1 VPKKSDPKAL
11 RRLAELSVG
20 ADATSTDSSSAS
32 STTNEATNGPTRG
45 PSWSVVGAL
54 VLPGSPSY
62 FRRRVLSLVL
72 LLCGVVLPVAV
83 LAVLII
89 RRDEITSLVLDR
101 NVLRTL
107 EVVGV
112 LFVLTRLV
120 AVVEAVRARTPESPK
135 RLATT
140 LAVAGVM
147 VLLAPTA
154 YAVTRVHDL
163 SGVIADVFVSSGNS
177 DPLAGGSGDGSEDE
191 FTTVL
196 LLGGDEG
203 PGRWAMRTDSMILVM
218 IHRDSGRIGMV
229 SVPRNLNR
237 VQFPPGS
244 AMADKFPKGFDGL
257 ANAIYPYVFTRE
269 EIAATYARGELQ
281 PEAVALASGL
291 SHSFQLTIDDYVL
304 VNMQGFLEL
313 VDVMGGVT
321 LTLDERLPMPG
332 NVPGAKTDYPPY
344 IGPGEVE
351 MDGTTALGFAR
362 SRSGDSD
369 YGRMGRQRQL
379 LAALAAQA
387 SGADVLRKFP
397 DLAEVMRWT
406 VRTSLNT
413 DEFSSLLERLQDGAA
428 VKESIGLAPPLIN
441 PGRPNFEDIAALI
454 DAVQYALAENVD
466 FPYA

>member
-1 VPKKSDPKAL
+1 MSKKSEQKAL
-11 RRLAELSVG
+11 RRLAEM
-20 ADATSTDSSSAS
+20 S
-32 STTNEATNGPTRG
+32 STPTTPTSDETPTTPGRGPTRAVLG
-45 PSWSVVGAL
+45 GL
-54 VLPGSPSY
+54 VLPGVPS
-62 FRRRVLSLVL
+62 FRRRPALSYAL
-72 LLCGVVLPVAV
+72 LFTGVMLPVAV
-83 LAVLII
+83 VVVTFV
-89 RRDEITSLVLDR
+89 RRDELTRLVLDQ
-101 NVLRTL
+101 NVLRAL

-120 AVVEAVRARTPESPK
+120 AVIEAIRARTENSPK
-135 RLATT
+135 RLASVM
-140 LAVAGVM
+140 AVAGVM
-147 VLLAPTA
+147 LLLAPTT

-163 SGVIADVFVSSGNS
+163 AGVITDVFVSSGSS
-177 DPLAGGSGDGSEDE
+177 DPLAGTSGTDDDP

-203 PGRWAMRTDSMILVM
+203 PGRWAMRTDSMILVI
-218 IHRDSGRIGMV
+218 IHRASGRIAMV

-244 AMADKFPKGFDGL
+244 AMANEFPKGFDGL
-257 ANAIYPYVFTRE
+257 ANAIYPYVYTHE
-269 EIAATYARGELQ
+269 DVAASYLRGELQ

-291 SHSFQLTIDDYVL
+291 SYSFNIAIDDYVL

-313 VDVMGGVT
+313 VDVLGGVT
-321 LTLDERLPMPG
+321 MTLDEKVPMPG
-332 NVPGAKTDYPPY
+332 NVPGAKHDYPPY

-351 MDGTTALGFAR
+351 MDGTIALGFAR

-379 LAALAAQA
+379 LSALAAQA
-387 SGADVLRKFP
+387 SGVDVLRKFP

-413 DEFSSLLERLQDGAA
+413 DEFSFLVERLQDGAA
-428 VKESIGLAPPLIN
+428 VKESVGLAPPIID
-441 PGRPNFEDIAALI
+441 PGSPDFDAIATLI
-454 DAVQYALAENVD
+454 DTLQYALAENVD

>member
-1 VPKKSDPKAL
+1 MAVVVVTL
-11 RRLAELSVG
+11 VRRNEL
-20 ADATSTDSSSAS
+20 
-32 STTNEATNGPTRG
+32 TR
-45 PSWSVVGAL
+45 
-54 VLPGSPSY
+54 
-62 FRRRVLSLVL
+62 
-72 LLCGVVLPVAV
+72 
-83 LAVLII
+83 
-89 RRDEITSLVLDR
+89 LVLDQT
-101 NVLRTL
+101 VLRAL

-120 AVVEAVRARTPESPK
+120 AVIEAIRARTENSPK
-135 RLATT
+135 RLASVM
-140 LAVAGVM
+140 AVAGVM
-147 VLLAPTA
+147 LMFAPTT

-163 SGVIADVFVSSGNS
+163 AGVISDVFVSSGSS
-177 DPLAGGSGDGSEDE
+177 DPLAGTSGTDDDP

-203 PGRWAMRTDSMILVM
+203 PGRWAMRTDSMILVI
-218 IHRDSGRIGMV
+218 IHRASGRIAMV

-244 AMADKFPKGFDGL
+244 AMANEFPKGFDGL
-257 ANAIYPYVFTRE
+257 ANAIYPYVYTHE
-269 EIAATYARGELQ
+269 DVAASYLRGELQ

-291 SHSFQLTIDDYVL
+291 SYSFNIAIDDYVL

-313 VDVMGGVT
+313 VDVLGGVT
-321 LTLDERLPMPG
+321 LTLDEKIPMPG
-332 NVPGAKTDYPPY
+332 NVPGAKHDYPPY

-351 MDGTTALGFAR
+351 MDGTIALGFAR

-379 LAALAAQA
+379 LSALAARA
-387 SGADVLRKFP
+387 SGVDVLRKFP

-413 DEFSSLLERLQDGAA
+413 DEFSFLVERLQDGAA
-428 VKESIGLAPPLIN
+428 VKESVGLAPPIIN
-441 PGRPNFEDIAALI
+441 PGSPDFDTIATLI
-454 DAVQYALAENVD
+454 DTLQYALAENVD

>member
-1 VPKKSDPKAL
+1 MPKKSDPKAL
-11 RRLAELSVG
+11 RRLAELSVT
-20 ADATSTDSSSAS
+20 DESTIDSSGPGV
-32 STTNEATNGPTRG
+32 STPTGSTRG
-45 PSWSVVGAL
+45 PSWSVVAGL
-54 VLPGSPSY
+54 ILPGSSSY
-62 FRRRVLSLVL
+62 SRRRALSLVL
-72 LLCGVVLPVAV
+72 LLCGVVLPIAV
-83 LAVLII
+83 LAVLAI
-89 RRDEITSLVLDR
+89 RRDEITGLVLDR
-101 NVLRTL
+101 NVLRAL

-120 AVVEAVRARTPESPK
+120 AVVEAVRSRGPATPR
-135 RLATT
+135 RLAIS

-147 VLLAPTA
+147 LVLAPTA

-163 SGVIADVFVSSGNS
+163 SGVISDVFVSSGSS
-177 DPLAGGSGDGSEDE
+177 DPLAGAVDDENEKE

-203 PGRWAMRTDSMILVM
+203 PGRWAMRTDSMILV
-218 IHRDSGRIGMV
+218 IVHRDSGRIAMV
-229 SVPRNLNR
+229 SVPRNLNVVR
-237 VQFPPGS
+237 FPPGS
-244 AMADKFPKGFDGL
+244 AMAEEFPKGFDGL
-257 ANAIYPYVFTRE
+257 ANAIYPYVFTHE

-291 SHSFQLTIDDYVL
+291 SYSFGITIDDYVL

-321 LTLDERLPMPG
+321 LTLDERVPMPG
-332 NVPGAKTDYPPY
+332 NVPGAKHDYPPY

-351 MDGTTALGFAR
+351 MDGTVALGFAR

-379 LAALAAQA
+379 LSALAAQA
-387 SGADVLRKFP
+387 SGADVLRRFP

-413 DEFSSLLERLQDGAA
+413 DEFSFLVERLQDGAA
-428 VKESIGLAPPLIN
+428 VKESIGLAPPLVN
-441 PGRPNFEDIAALI
+441 TGSPDFEDIAALI

>member
-1 VPKKSDPKAL
+1 MSKKSEQKAL
-11 RRLAELSVG
+11 RRLAEM
-20 ADATSTDSSSAS
+20 S
-32 STTNEATNGPTRG
+32 STPIPPTSGDTPTSPGRGPTRAVLG
-45 PSWSVVGAL
+45 GL
-54 VLPGSPSY
+54 VLPGVPS
-62 FRRRVLSLVL
+62 FRRRPALSYAL
-72 LLCGVVLPVAV
+72 LFTGVVLPVAV
-83 LAVLII
+83 VVVTFV
-89 RRDEITSLVLDR
+89 RRDELTRLVLDQ
-101 NVLRTL
+101 NVLRAL

-120 AVVEAVRARTPESPK
+120 AVIEAIRARTEKSPK
-135 RLATT
+135 RLASVM
-140 LAVAGVM
+140 AVAGVM
-147 VLLAPTA
+147 FLLAPTT

-163 SGVIADVFVSSGNS
+163 AGVISDVFVSSGSS
-177 DPLAGGSGDGSEDE
+177 DPLAGTSGTDDDP

-203 PGRWAMRTDSMILVM
+203 PGRWAMRTDSMILVI
-218 IHRDSGRIGMV
+218 IHRASGRIAMV

-244 AMADKFPKGFDGL
+244 AMANEFPKGFDGL
-257 ANAIYPYVFTRE
+257 ANAIYPYVYTHE
-269 EIAATYARGELQ
+269 DVAASYLRGELQ

-291 SHSFQLTIDDYVL
+291 SYSFNIAIDDYVL

-313 VDVMGGVT
+313 VDVLGGVT
-321 LTLDERLPMPG
+321 LTLDEKIPMPG
-332 NVPGAKTDYPPY
+332 NVPGAKHDYPPY

-351 MDGTTALGFAR
+351 MDGTIALGFAR

-379 LAALAAQA
+379 LSALAAQA
-387 SGADVLRKFP
+387 SGVDVLRKFP

-413 DEFSSLLERLQDGAA
+413 DEFSFLVERLQDGAA
-428 VKESIGLAPPLIN
+428 VKESVGLAPPIIN
-441 PGRPNFEDIAALI
+441 PGSPDFDTIATLI
-454 DAVQYALAENVD
+454 DTLQYALAENVD

>member
-1 VPKKSDPKAL
+1 ML
-11 RRLAELSVG
+11 G
-20 ADATSTDSSSAS
+20 
-32 STTNEATNGPTRG
+32 G
-45 PSWSVVGAL
+45 L
-54 VLPGSPSY
+54 VLPGVPS
-62 FRRRVLSLVL
+62 FRRRPALSYAL
-72 LLCGVVLPVAV
+72 LFTGVVLPVAV
-83 LAVLII
+83 VVVTFV
-89 RRDEITSLVLDR
+89 RRDELTRLVLDQ
-101 NVLRTL
+101 NVLRAL

-120 AVVEAVRARTPESPK
+120 AVIEAIRARTEKSPK
-135 RLATT
+135 RLASVM
-140 LAVAGVM
+140 AVAGVM
-147 VLLAPTA
+147 LLLAPTT

-163 SGVIADVFVSSGNS
+163 AGVITDVFVSSGSS
-177 DPLAGGSGDGSEDE
+177 DPLAGTSGTDDDP

-203 PGRWAMRTDSMILVM
+203 PGRWAMRTDSMILVI
-218 IHRDSGRIGMV
+218 IHRASGRIAMV

-244 AMADKFPKGFDGL
+244 AMANEFPKGFDGL
-257 ANAIYPYVFTRE
+257 ANAIYPYVYTHE
-269 EIAATYARGELQ
+269 DVAASYLRGELQ

-291 SHSFQLTIDDYVL
+291 SYSFNIAIDDYVL

-313 VDVMGGVT
+313 VDVLGGVT
-321 LTLDERLPMPG
+321 LTLDEKIPMPG
-332 NVPGAKTDYPPY
+332 NVPGAKHDYPPY

-351 MDGTTALGFAR
+351 MDGTIALGFAR

-379 LAALAAQA
+379 LSALAAQA
-387 SGADVLRKFP
+387 SGVDVLRKFP

-413 DEFSSLLERLQDGAA
+413 DEFSFLVERLQDGAA
-428 VKESIGLAPPLIN
+428 VKESVGLAPPIIN
-441 PGRPNFEDIAALI
+441 PGSPDFDTIATLI
-454 DAVQYALAENVD
+454 DTLQYALAENID

>member
-1 VPKKSDPKAL
+1 MSRKSEQKAL
-11 RRLAELSVG
+11 RRLA
-20 ADATSTDSSSAS
+20 DMS
-32 STTNEATNGPTRG
+32 STPTPPTSGDTPTSPGRGPTRAVLG
-45 PSWSVVGAL
+45 GL
-54 VLPGSPSY
+54 VLPGVPS
-62 FRRRVLSLVL
+62 FRRRPALSYAL
-72 LLCGVVLPVAV
+72 LFTGVVLPVAV
-83 LAVLII
+83 VVVTLV
-89 RRDEITSLVLDR
+89 RRNELTRLVLDQT
-101 NVLRTL
+101 VLRAL

-120 AVVEAVRARTPESPK
+120 AVIEAIRARTENSPK
-135 RLATT
+135 RLASVM
-140 LAVAGVM
+140 AVAGVM
-147 VLLAPTA
+147 LMFAPTT

-163 SGVIADVFVSSGNS
+163 AGVISDVFVSSGSS
-177 DPLAGGSGDGSEDE
+177 DPLAGTSGTDDDP

-203 PGRWAMRTDSMILVM
+203 PGRWAMRTDSMILVI
-218 IHRDSGRIGMV
+218 IHRASGRIAMV

-244 AMADKFPKGFDGL
+244 AMANEFPKGFDGL
-257 ANAIYPYVFTRE
+257 ANAIYPYVYTHE
-269 EIAATYARGELQ
+269 DVAASYLRGELQ

-291 SHSFQLTIDDYVL
+291 SYSFNIAIDDYVL

-313 VDVMGGVT
+313 VDVLGGVT
-321 LTLDERLPMPG
+321 LTLDEKIPMPG
-332 NVPGAKTDYPPY
+332 NVPGAKHDYPPY

-351 MDGTTALGFAR
+351 MDGTIALGFAR

-379 LAALAAQA
+379 LSALAAQA
-387 SGADVLRKFP
+387 SGVDVLRKFP

-413 DEFSSLLERLQDGAA
+413 DEFSFLVERLQDGAA
-428 VKESIGLAPPLIN
+428 VKESVGLAPPIIN
-441 PGRPNFEDIAALI
+441 PGSPDFDTIATLI
-454 DAVQYALAENVD
+454 DTLQYALAENVD

>member
-1 VPKKSDPKAL
+1 MSRKSEQKAL
-11 RRLAELSVG
+11 RRLA
-20 ADATSTDSSSAS
+20 DMS
-32 STTNEATNGPTRG
+32 STPTPPTSGDTPTSPGRGPTRAVLG
-45 PSWSVVGAL
+45 GL
-54 VLPGSPSY
+54 VLPGVPS
-62 FRRRVLSLVL
+62 FRRRPALSYAL
-72 LLCGVVLPVAV
+72 LFTGVVLPVAV
-83 LAVLII
+83 VVVTLV
-89 RRDEITSLVLDR
+89 RRNELTRLVLDQT
-101 NVLRTL
+101 VLRAL

-120 AVVEAVRARTPESPK
+120 AVIEAIRARTENSPK
-135 RLATT
+135 RLASVM
-140 LAVAGVM
+140 AVAGVM
-147 VLLAPTA
+147 LMFAPTT

-163 SGVIADVFVSSGNS
+163 AGVISDVFVSSGSS
-177 DPLAGGSGDGSEDE
+177 DPLAGTSGTDDDP

-203 PGRWAMRTDSMILVM
+203 PGRWAMRTDSMILVI
-218 IHRDSGRIGMV
+218 IHRASGRIAMV

-244 AMADKFPKGFDGL
+244 AMANEFPKGFDGL
-257 ANAIYPYVFTRE
+257 ANAIYPYVYTHE
-269 EIAATYARGELQ
+269 DVAASYLRGELQ

-291 SHSFQLTIDDYVL
+291 SYSFNIAIDDYVL

-313 VDVMGGVT
+313 VDVLGGVT
-321 LTLDERLPMPG
+321 LTLDEKIPMPG
-332 NVPGAKTDYPPY
+332 NVPGAKHDYPPY

-351 MDGTTALGFAR
+351 MDGTIALGFAR

-379 LAALAAQA
+379 LSALAARA
-387 SGADVLRKFP
+387 SGVDVLRKFP

-413 DEFSSLLERLQDGAA
+413 DEFSFLVERLQDGAA
-428 VKESIGLAPPLIN
+428 VKESVGLAPPIIN
-441 PGRPNFEDIAALI
+441 PGSPDFDTIATLI
-454 DAVQYALAENVD
+454 DTLQYALAENVD

>member
-1 VPKKSDPKAL
+1 MAVVVVTL
-11 RRLAELSVG
+11 VRRNEL
-20 ADATSTDSSSAS
+20 
-32 STTNEATNGPTRG
+32 TR
-45 PSWSVVGAL
+45 
-54 VLPGSPSY
+54 
-62 FRRRVLSLVL
+62 
-72 LLCGVVLPVAV
+72 
-83 LAVLII
+83 
-89 RRDEITSLVLDR
+89 LVLDQT
-101 NVLRTL
+101 VLRAL

-120 AVVEAVRARTPESPK
+120 AVIEAIRARTENSPK
-135 RLATT
+135 RLASVM
-140 LAVAGVM
+140 AVAGVM
-147 VLLAPTA
+147 LMFAPTT

-163 SGVIADVFVSSGNS
+163 AGVISDVFVSSGSS
-177 DPLAGGSGDGSEDE
+177 DPLAGTSGTDDDP

-203 PGRWAMRTDSMILVM
+203 PGRWAMRTDSMILVI
-218 IHRDSGRIGMV
+218 IHRASGRIAMV

-244 AMADKFPKGFDGL
+244 AMANEFPKGFDGL
-257 ANAIYPYVFTRE
+257 ANAIYPYVYTHE
-269 EIAATYARGELQ
+269 DVAASYLRGELQ

-291 SHSFQLTIDDYVL
+291 SYSFNIAIDDYVL

-313 VDVMGGVT
+313 VDVLGGVT
-321 LTLDERLPMPG
+321 LTLDEKIPMPG
-332 NVPGAKTDYPPY
+332 NVPGAKHDYPPY

-351 MDGTTALGFAR
+351 MDGTIALGFAR

-379 LAALAAQA
+379 LSALAAQA
-387 SGADVLRKFP
+387 SGVDVLRKFP

-413 DEFSSLLERLQDGAA
+413 DEFSFLVERLQDGAA
-428 VKESIGLAPPLIN
+428 VKESVGLAPPIIN
-441 PGRPNFEDIAALI
+441 PGSPDFDTIATLI
-454 DAVQYALAENVD
+454 DTLQYALAENVD

>member
-1 VPKKSDPKAL
+1 
-11 RRLAELSVG
+11 
-20 ADATSTDSSSAS
+20 
-32 STTNEATNGPTRG
+32 
-45 PSWSVVGAL
+45 
-54 VLPGSPSY
+54 
-62 FRRRVLSLVL
+62 LVL
-72 LLCGVVLPVAV
+72 LLCGVVLPIAV
-83 LAVLII
+83 LAVLGI
-89 RRDEITSLVLDR
+89 RRDEITGLVLDR
-101 NVLRTL
+101 NVLRAL

-112 LFVLTRLV
+112 LFVITRLV
-120 AVVEAVRARTPESPK
+120 AVVEVLRSQGPATPK
-135 RLATT
+135 RLAIS

-147 VLLAPTA
+147 LVLAPTA

-163 SGVIADVFVSSGNS
+163 SGVISDVFVSSGSS
-177 DPLAGGSGDGSEDE
+177 DPLAGAVDDENEDE

-203 PGRWAMRTDSMILVM
+203 PGRWAMRTDSMILV
-218 IHRDSGRIGMV
+218 IVHRDSGRIAMV
-229 SVPRNLNR
+229 SVPRNLNVVR
-237 VQFPPGS
+237 FPPGS
-244 AMADKFPKGFDGL
+244 AMAEEFPKGFDGL
-257 ANAIYPYVFTRE
+257 ANAIYPYVFTHE

-291 SHSFQLTIDDYVL
+291 SYSFGITIDDYVL

-321 LTLDERLPMPG
+321 LTLDERVPMPG
-332 NVPGAKTDYPPY
+332 NVPGAKHDYPPY

-351 MDGTTALGFAR
+351 MDGTVALGFAR

-379 LAALAAQA
+379 LSALAAQA
-387 SGADVLRKFP
+387 SGADVLRRFP

-413 DEFSSLLERLQDGAA
+413 DEFSFLVERLQDGAA
-428 VKESIGLAPPLIN
+428 VKESIGLAPPLVN
-441 PGRPNFEDIAALI
+441 TGSPDFEDIAALI
-454 DAVQYALAENVD
+454 DAVQFALAENVD

>member
-1 VPKKSDPKAL
+1 MSRKSEQKAL
-11 RRLAELSVG
+11 RRLA
-20 ADATSTDSSSAS
+20 DMS
-32 STTNEATNGPTRG
+32 STPTPPTSGDTPTSPGRGPTRAVLG
-45 PSWSVVGAL
+45 GL
-54 VLPGSPSY
+54 VLPGVPS
-62 FRRRVLSLVL
+62 FRRRPALSYAL
-72 LLCGVVLPVAV
+72 LFTGVVLPVAV
-83 LAVLII
+83 VVVTLV
-89 RRDEITSLVLDR
+89 RRNELTRLVLDQT
-101 NVLRTL
+101 VLRAL

-120 AVVEAVRARTPESPK
+120 AVIEAILARTENSPK
-135 RLATT
+135 RLASVM
-140 LAVAGVM
+140 AVAGVM
-147 VLLAPTA
+147 LMFAPTT

-163 SGVIADVFVSSGNS
+163 AGVISDVFVSSGSS
-177 DPLAGGSGDGSEDE
+177 DPLAGTSGTDDDP

-203 PGRWAMRTDSMILVM
+203 PGRWAMRTDSMILVI
-218 IHRDSGRIGMV
+218 IHRASGRIAMV

-244 AMADKFPKGFDGL
+244 AMANEFPKGFDGL
-257 ANAIYPYVFTRE
+257 ANAIYPYVYTHE
-269 EIAATYARGELQ
+269 DVAASYLRGELQ

-291 SHSFQLTIDDYVL
+291 SYSFNIAIDDYVL

-313 VDVMGGVT
+313 VDVLGGVT
-321 LTLDERLPMPG
+321 LTLDEKIPMPG
-332 NVPGAKTDYPPY
+332 NVPGAKHDYPPY

-351 MDGTTALGFAR
+351 MDGTIALGFAR

-379 LAALAAQA
+379 LSALAARA
-387 SGADVLRKFP
+387 SGVDVLRKFP

-413 DEFSSLLERLQDGAA
+413 DEFSFLVERLQDGAA
-428 VKESIGLAPPLIN
+428 VKESVGLAPPIIN
-441 PGRPNFEDIAALI
+441 PGSPDFDTIATLI
-454 DAVQYALAENVD
+454 DTLQYALAENVD

>member
-1 VPKKSDPKAL
+1 MSRKSEQKAL
-11 RRLAELSVG
+11 RRLA
-20 ADATSTDSSSAS
+20 DMS
-32 STTNEATNGPTRG
+32 STPTPPTSGDTPTSPGRGPTRAVLG
-45 PSWSVVGAL
+45 GL
-54 VLPGSPSY
+54 VLPGVPS
-62 FRRRVLSLVL
+62 FRRRPALSYAL
-72 LLCGVVLPVAV
+72 LFTGVVLPVAV
-83 LAVLII
+83 VVVTLV
-89 RRDEITSLVLDR
+89 RRNELTRLVLDQT
-101 NVLRTL
+101 VLRAL

-120 AVVEAVRARTPESPK
+120 AVIEAILARTENSPK
-135 RLATT
+135 RLASVM
-140 LAVAGVM
+140 AVAGVM
-147 VLLAPTA
+147 LMFAPTT

-163 SGVIADVFVSSGNS
+163 AGVISDVFVSSGSS
-177 DPLAGGSGDGSEDE
+177 DPLAGTSGTDDDP

-203 PGRWAMRTDSMILVM
+203 PGRWAMRTDSMILVI
-218 IHRDSGRIGMV
+218 IHRASGRIAMV

-244 AMADKFPKGFDGL
+244 AMANEFPKGFDGL
-257 ANAIYPYVFTRE
+257 ANAIYPYVYTHE
-269 EIAATYARGELQ
+269 DVAASYLRGELQ

-291 SHSFQLTIDDYVL
+291 SYSFNIAIDDYVL

-313 VDVMGGVT
+313 VDVLGGVT
-321 LTLDERLPMPG
+321 LTLDEKIPMPG
-332 NVPGAKTDYPPY
+332 NVPGAKHDYPPY

-351 MDGTTALGFAR
+351 MDGTIALGFAR

-379 LAALAAQA
+379 LSALAAQA
-387 SGADVLRKFP
+387 SGVDVLRKFP

-413 DEFSSLLERLQDGAA
+413 DEFSFLVERLQDGAA
-428 VKESIGLAPPLIN
+428 VKESVGLAPPIIN
-441 PGRPNFEDIAALI
+441 PGSPDFDTIATLI
-454 DAVQYALAENVD
+454 DTLQYALAENVD

>member
-1 VPKKSDPKAL
+1 MSRKSEQKAL
-11 RRLAELSVG
+11 RRLA
-20 ADATSTDSSSAS
+20 DMS
-32 STTNEATNGPTRG
+32 STPTPPTSGDTPTSPGRGPTRAVLG
-45 PSWSVVGAL
+45 GL
-54 VLPGSPSY
+54 VLPGVPS
-62 FRRRVLSLVL
+62 FRRRPALSYAL
-72 LLCGVVLPVAV
+72 LFTGVVLPVAV
-83 LAVLII
+83 VVVTLV
-89 RRDEITSLVLDR
+89 RRNELTRLVLDQT
-101 NVLRTL
+101 VLRAL

-120 AVVEAVRARTPESPK
+120 AVIEAIRARTENSPK
-135 RLATT
+135 RLASVM
-140 LAVAGVM
+140 AVAGVM
-147 VLLAPTA
+147 LMFAPTT

-163 SGVIADVFVSSGNS
+163 AGVISDVFVSSGSS
-177 DPLAGGSGDGSEDE
+177 DPLAGTSGTDDDP

-203 PGRWAMRTDSMILVM
+203 PGRWAMRTDSMILVI
-218 IHRDSGRIGMV
+218 IHRASGRIAMV

-244 AMADKFPKGFDGL
+244 AMANEFPKGFDGL
-257 ANAIYPYVFTRE
+257 ANAIYPYVYTHE
-269 EIAATYARGELQ
+269 DVAASYLRGELQ

-291 SHSFQLTIDDYVL
+291 SYSFNIAIDDYVL

-313 VDVMGGVT
+313 VDVLGGVT
-321 LTLDERLPMPG
+321 MTLDEKVPMPG
-332 NVPGAKTDYPPY
+332 NVPGAKHDYPPY

-351 MDGTTALGFAR
+351 MDGTIALGFAR

-379 LAALAAQA
+379 LSALAAQA
-387 SGADVLRKFP
+387 SGVDVLRKFP

-413 DEFSSLLERLQDGAA
+413 DEFSFLVERLQDGAA
-428 VKESIGLAPPLIN
+428 VKESVGLAPPIID
-441 PGRPNFEDIAALI
+441 PGSPDFDAIATLI
-454 DAVQYALAENVD
+454 DTLQYALAENVD

>member
-1 VPKKSDPKAL
+1 MSKKSEQKAL
-11 RRLAELSVG
+11 RRLAEM
-20 ADATSTDSSSAS
+20 S
-32 STTNEATNGPTRG
+32 STPIPPTSGDTPTSPGRGPTRAVLG
-45 PSWSVVGAL
+45 GL
-54 VLPGSPSY
+54 VLPGVPS
-62 FRRRVLSLVL
+62 FRRRPALSYAL
-72 LLCGVVLPVAV
+72 LFTGVVLPVAV
-83 LAVLII
+83 VVVTFV
-89 RRDEITSLVLDR
+89 RRDELTRLVLDQ
-101 NVLRTL
+101 NVLRAL

-120 AVVEAVRARTPESPK
+120 AVIEAIRARTEKSPK
-135 RLATT
+135 RLASVM
-140 LAVAGVM
+140 AVAGVM
-147 VLLAPTA
+147 LLLAPTT

-163 SGVIADVFVSSGNS
+163 AGVISDVFVSSGSS
-177 DPLAGGSGDGSEDE
+177 DPLAGTSGTDDDP

-203 PGRWAMRTDSMILVM
+203 PGRWAMRTDSMILVI
-218 IHRDSGRIGMV
+218 IHRASGRIAMV

-244 AMADKFPKGFDGL
+244 AMANEFPKGFDGL
-257 ANAIYPYVFTRE
+257 ANAIYPYVYTHE
-269 EIAATYARGELQ
+269 DVAASYLRGELQ

-291 SHSFQLTIDDYVL
+291 SYSFNIAIDDYVL

-313 VDVMGGVT
+313 VDVLGGVT
-321 LTLDERLPMPG
+321 LTLDEKIPMPG
-332 NVPGAKTDYPPY
+332 NVPGAKHDYPPY

-351 MDGTTALGFAR
+351 MDGTIALGFAR

-379 LAALAAQA
+379 LSALAAQA
-387 SGADVLRKFP
+387 SGVDVLRKFP

-413 DEFSSLLERLQDGAA
+413 DEFSFLVERLQDGAA
-428 VKESIGLAPPLIN
+428 VKESVGLAPPIIN
-441 PGRPNFEDIAALI
+441 PGSPDFDTIATLI
-454 DAVQYALAENVD
+454 DTLQYALAENVD

>member
-1 VPKKSDPKAL
+1 MPKKSDPKAL
-11 RRLAELSVG
+11 RRLAELTVSDG
-20 ADATSTDSSSAS
+20 ATTDTSDPGAS
-32 STTNEATNGPTRG
+32 MPSGSTRG
-45 PSWSVVGAL
+45 ASWSVVMGL

-62 FRRRVLSLVL
+62 FRRRALSLAL
-72 LLCGVVLPVAV
+72 LSCGVALPIAVFVVLV
-83 LAVLII
+83 I

-101 NVLRTL
+101 NVLRAF

-112 LFVLTRLV
+112 LFVLTRMV
-120 AVVEAVRARTPESPK
+120 AVVEAVRARVSGSPR
-135 RLATT
+135 RLATS
-140 LAVAGVM
+140 LAVLGVM
-147 VLLAPTA
+147 TLLVPTA

-163 SGVIADVFVSSGNS
+163 SSVIADVFVSSGSS
-177 DPLAGGSGDGSEDE
+177 DPLADALDDANEDE

-203 PGRWAMRTDSMILVM
+203 PGRWSMRTDSMILVI
-218 IHRDSGRIGMV
+218 IHRDSGRIAMV
-229 SVPRNLNR
+229 SVPRNLNVVR
-237 VQFPPGS
+237 FPPGS
-244 AMADKFPKGFDGL
+244 AMAEEFPKGFDGL
-257 ANAIYPYVFTRE
+257 ANAIYPYVFTHE

-291 SHSFQLTIDDYVL
+291 SYSFDLTIDDYVL

-321 LTLDERLPMPG
+321 LTLDERVPMPG
-332 NVPGAKTDYPPY
+332 NVPGAKHDYPPY

-351 MDGTTALGFAR
+351 MDGTVALGFAR

-379 LAALAAQA
+379 LSALAAQA

-413 DEFSSLLERLQDGAA
+413 DEFSFLVERLQDGAA
-428 VKESIGLAPPLIN
+428 VKESIGLAPPLVSTGS
-441 PGRPNFEDIAALI
+441 PDFEDIATLI
-454 DAVQYALAENVD
+454 DAIQYALAENVD

>member
-11 RRLAELSVG
+11 RRLAELSVDVEPASDDGRG
-20 ADATSTDSSSAS
+20 ASTTDEDSS
-32 STTNEATNGPTRG
+32 RG
-45 PSWSVVGAL
+45 PSWSVLAGL
-54 VLPGSPSY
+54 VLPGSASY
-62 FRRRVLSLVL
+62 FRRRALSLAL
-72 LLCGVVLPVAV
+72 LMGGVALPVAV
-83 LAVLII
+83 LAVLVI
-89 RRDEITSLVLDR
+89 RRDELTSLVLDR
-101 NVLRTL
+101 NVLRAL

-120 AVVEAVRARTPESPK
+120 AVVEAIKARSPRSPR
-135 RLATT
+135 RLATS
-140 LAVAGVM
+140 LGVVGVM
-147 VLLAPTA
+147 TLFVPTA

-163 SGVIADVFVSSGNS
+163 SGVIGDVFVSSGSS
-177 DPLAGGSGDGSEDE
+177 DPLAGATGDGSADE

-229 SVPRNLNR
+229 SVPHNLNR
-237 VQFPPGS
+237 VHFPEGS
-244 AMADKFPKGFDGL
+244 AMAAEFPKGFDGL
-257 ANAIYPYVFTRE
+257 ANAIYPYVFTHE

-291 SHSFQLTIDDYVL
+291 GHSFDITIDDYVL
-304 VNMQGFLEL
+304 ANMQGFLEL
-313 VDVMGGVT
+313 VDVLGGVT
-321 LTLDERLPMPG
+321 LTLDERIPMPG
-332 NVPGAKTDYPPY
+332 NVPGAKRDYPPY

-351 MDGTTALGFAR
+351 MDGTVALGFAR

-379 LAALAAQA
+379 LSALAAQA
-387 SGADVLRKFP
+387 SGSDVLRKFP
-397 DLAEVMRWT
+397 DLADVMRWT
-406 VRTSLNT
+406 LRTSLNT
-413 DEFSSLLERLQDGAA
+413 DEFSFLVDRLQDGASI
-428 VKESIGLAPPLIN
+428 KESIGLAPPLIN
-441 PGRPNFEDIAALI
+441 PGRPDFEDIAAFL

>member
-1 VPKKSDPKAL
+1 MI
-11 RRLAELSVG
+11 
-20 ADATSTDSSSAS
+20 
-32 STTNEATNGPTRG
+32 
-45 PSWSVVGAL
+45 
-54 VLPGSPSY
+54 LPGSSSY
-62 FRRRVLSLVL
+62 SRRQALSLVL
-72 LLCGVVLPVAV
+72 LLCGVVLPITV
-83 LAVLII
+83 LAVLAI
-89 RRDEITSLVLDR
+89 RRDEITGLVLDR
-101 NVLRTL
+101 NVLRAL
-107 EVVGV
+107 EVVGI

-120 AVVEAVRARTPESPK
+120 AVVEVVRSRGPAAPK
-135 RLATT
+135 RLAIS

-147 VLLAPTA
+147 LVLAPTA

-163 SGVIADVFVSSGNS
+163 SGVISDVFVSSGSS
-177 DPLAGGSGDGSEDE
+177 DPLAATVDDEYEEE

-203 PGRWAMRTDSMILVM
+203 PGRWAMRTDSMILV
-218 IHRDSGRIGMV
+218 IVHRDSGRIAMV
-229 SVPRNLNR
+229 SVPRNLNVVR
-237 VQFPPGS
+237 FPPGS
-244 AMADKFPKGFDGL
+244 AMAEEFPKGFDGL
-257 ANAIYPYVFTRE
+257 ANAIYPYVFTHE

-291 SHSFQLTIDDYVL
+291 SYSFGITIDDYVL

-321 LTLDERLPMPG
+321 LTLDERVPMPG
-332 NVPGAKTDYPPY
+332 NVPGAKHDYPPY

-351 MDGTTALGFAR
+351 MDGTVALGFAR

-379 LAALAAQA
+379 LSALAAQA
-387 SGADVLRKFP
+387 SGADVLRRFP

-413 DEFSSLLERLQDGAA
+413 DEFSFLVERLQDGAA
-428 VKESIGLAPPLIN
+428 VKESIGLAPPLVN
-441 PGRPNFEDIAALI
+441 TGSPDFEDIAALI

>member
-1 VPKKSDPKAL
+1 MPKKSDPKAL
-11 RRLAELSVG
+11 RRLAELSVT
-20 ADATSTDSSSAS
+20 DESTADSSGLGV
-32 STTNEATNGPTRG
+32 STPTGSTRG
-45 PSWSVVGAL
+45 PSWSVVAGL
-54 VLPGSPSY
+54 IFPGSSSY

-72 LLCGVVLPVAV
+72 LLCGVVLPIAV
-83 LAVLII
+83 LAVLAI
-89 RRDEITSLVLDR
+89 RRDEITGLVLDR
-101 NVLRTL
+101 NVLRAL

-120 AVVEAVRARTPESPK
+120 AVVEVVRSRAPATPK
-135 RLATT
+135 RLAIS

-147 VLLAPTA
+147 LVLAPTA

-163 SGVIADVFVSSGNS
+163 SGVIGDVFVSSGSS
-177 DPLAGGSGDGSEDE
+177 DPLAGAVDDENEDE

-203 PGRWAMRTDSMILVM
+203 PGRWAMRTDSMILV
-218 IHRDSGRIGMV
+218 IVHRDSGRIAMV
-229 SVPRNLNR
+229 SVPRNLNAVR
-237 VQFPPGS
+237 FPPGS
-244 AMADKFPKGFDGL
+244 AMAEEFPKGFDGL
-257 ANAIYPYVFTRE
+257 ANAIYPYVFTHE
-269 EIAATYARGELQ
+269 EVAATYARGELQ

-291 SHSFQLTIDDYVL
+291 SYSFGITIDDYVL

-321 LTLDERLPMPG
+321 LTLDERVPMPG
-332 NVPGAKTDYPPY
+332 NVPGAKHDYPPY

-351 MDGTTALGFAR
+351 MDGTVALGFAR

-379 LAALAAQA
+379 LSALAAQA
-387 SGADVLRKFP
+387 SGADVLRRFP

-413 DEFSSLLERLQDGAA
+413 DKFSFLVERLQDGAA
-428 VKESIGLAPPLIN
+428 VKESIGLAPPLVN
-441 PGRPNFEDIAALI
+441 TGSPDFEDIAALI
-454 DAVQYALAENVD
+454 DAVQFALAENVD